1 MVTSIA
7 RQSIILKCI
16 NQTSVMVGNYEFY
29 YAAGLMKRCMGVE
42 VNEDMKP
49 EELSEHILERL
60 EQLQPA
66 NEQEAY
72 LMKLLSTYEP
82 DADIYDEQMKELFR
96 WGADEKDLWQVQT
109 SCEGT

>member
-16 NQTSVMVGNYEFY
+16 NQTSVMVSNYEFY

-42 VNEDMKP
+42 VNEDMQP
-49 EELSEHILERL
+49 EALSEHILERL

-72 LMKLLSTYEP
+72 LMGLLSTYEP
-82 DADIYDEQMKELFR
+82 GADIYDEQMKELFR
-96 WGADEKDLWQVQT
+96 WGADEQDLWQVQT
-109 SCEGT
+109 SYEGT

>member
-29 YAAGLMKRCMGVE
+29 YAAGLMKRCRDVE

-49 EELSEHILERL
+49 EELSEFFLGKL

-109 SCEGT
+109 SYEGT